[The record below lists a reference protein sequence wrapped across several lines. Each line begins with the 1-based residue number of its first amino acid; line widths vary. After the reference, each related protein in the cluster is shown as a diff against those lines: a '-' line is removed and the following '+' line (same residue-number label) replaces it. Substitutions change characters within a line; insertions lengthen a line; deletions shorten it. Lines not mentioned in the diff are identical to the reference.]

1 MTSNLQNLGDL
12 WDPGHGAGAV
22 DLHHHQ
28 KQGGDAA
35 LLQVFSAKLTWVKK
49 DLFDWLLHG
58 RHIYQGGNK
67 TWKLSCFRI
76 GFFLCMAILCISCP
90 LRTFIRKNTRL
101 VPLKVTII
109 KIRQPWPFWSKS
121 NAIIAIWQNKYV
133 KLSPKVRKVYFYD
146 PGKMPLLRC
155 AASFKTNSKMFN
167 FSKPIL
173 KFPSFQFLI
182 INTKFFNFL
191 IFQNQFCSFFHFF
204 SSISM
209 QSCRRAPWYGEHE
222 HERGSSQFEPQHRRR
237 HEERLQDEQPW
248 GGLIIMKME
257 SNYRAILDFWEIVL
271 HFLSHTKSSGPKL
284 MKGCH

>member
-1 MTSNLQNLGDL
+1 M
-12 WDPGHGAGAV
+12 AV
-22 DLHHHQ
+22 I
-28 KQGGDAA
+28 
-35 LLQVFSAKLTWVKK
+35 F
-49 DLFDWLLHG
+49 
-58 RHIYQGGNK
+58 

-155 AASFKTNSKMFN
+155 VVSFKTNSKLFN

-182 INTKFFNFL
+182 INIEFFQL
-191 IFQNQFCSFFHFF
+191 
-204 SSISM
+204 
-209 QSCRRAPWYGEHE
+209 
-222 HERGSSQFEPQHRRR
+222 
-237 HEERLQDEQPW
+237 
-248 GGLIIMKME
+248 
-257 SNYRAILDFWEIVL
+257 SNYSKPVLFIFCFQFLCSPVAGHPGTVNMNMNVDPASSNLNIGVDMKSDYKMNSLEVDSSSWKWDLITEQVWLSETLCCISCPILKVQDL
-271 HFLSHTKSSGPKL
+271 N
-284 MKGCH
+284 